1 MRSIFVRS
9 LVVCAPL
16 LAGFAFVSP
25 SQALTRVDR
34 SVKVFG
40 VAAPVA
46 RVATREIVIDCSD
59 PLVFEPII
67 ARYAL
72 TPVSSKDSIWVLRA
86 ASIKAAERAEKQI
99 AKIPGVAGVWN
110 NSILN
115 YAKDFVPNDPFY
127 NLNNPASGWPGQWY
141 LNDTTA
147 TNADINAPAAWS
159 TLLTGSGVFVGI
171 ADDGFE
177 LTHPDLSANYFPS
190 GSTNLGTGGINTSN
204 PSPVTAIDTHGTAIT
219 GLICGRG
226 GNGVGITGVAP
237 QASWSGIRI
246 DFPTTA
252 AQVLSA
258 MQHRSLIANRLF
270 DVKVHAY
277 GPVAPWDNG
286 SAEVTQN
293 VAVNAAGVI
302 AVRSAGN
309 LRNTTAEDANKSS
322 VRNTPDAI
330 LVTAVNSLLKFT
342 QYGNFGSCVFVSAP
356 SAEFGTGTRSII
368 TTDRTGADGFNAASL
383 TDGDT
388 FPDAGYTSI
397 FGTDFDGGTSAATG
411 LVAGVMALGKDARPD
426 LNLDLARHMIARTA
440 RQIDTGDV
448 SVTSDGGWKTNAAGF
463 KTNQNYGF
471 GLIDAGA
478 FLTELAKWKG
488 VEPIANTTVAT
499 TAVGT
504 AIPDNNTTGLNRT
517 FVVSQTRR
525 LESVQVT
532 LNLTHTFA
540 GDIEAYLTAPSG
552 TRSRLILSNGADAA
566 ANIAY
571 TFTSHAFWGENPA
584 GTWTINVRDVFASST
599 GTWTNFSALLQHG
612 ELFREV
618 LVTPDFD
625 AWQGGNLPVTVEL
638 RDPSTSTLVKSFG
651 ATQADL
657 TELVGNLT
665 TSGIYDVFVSSPYF
679 LRKKISA
686 ISVTS
691 ASTQLGTVI
700 LINGDVDQDGEVG
713 PGDFELVV
721 SNFGNSPATQ
731 ADGDMDG
738 DGEVGPGDFEIV
750 VANFGLSGD

>member
-1 MRSIFVRS
+1 
-9 LVVCAPL
+9 
-16 LAGFAFVSP
+16 
-25 SQALTRVDR
+25 
-34 SVKVFG
+34 
-40 VAAPVA
+40 
-46 RVATREIVIDCSD
+46 
-59 PLVFEPII
+59 
-67 ARYAL
+67 
-72 TPVSSKDSIWVLRA
+72 
-86 ASIKAAERAEKQI
+86 
-99 AKIPGVAGVWN
+99 
-110 NSILN
+110 
-115 YAKDFVPNDPFY
+115 
-127 NLNNPASGWPGQWY
+127 
-141 LNDTTA
+141 
-147 TNADINAPAAWS
+147 
-159 TLLTGSGVFVGI
+159 
-171 ADDGFE
+171 
-177 LTHPDLSANYFPS
+177 
-190 GSTNLGTGGINTSN
+190 
-204 PSPVTAIDTHGTAIT
+204 
-219 GLICGRG
+219 
-226 GNGVGITGVAP
+226 
-237 QASWSGIRI
+237 
-246 DFPTTA
+246 
-252 AQVLSA
+252 
-258 MQHRSLIANRLF
+258 
-270 DVKVHAY
+270 
-277 GPVAPWDNG
+277 
-286 SAEVTQN
+286 
-293 VAVNAAGVI
+293 
-302 AVRSAGN
+302 
-309 LRNTTAEDANKSS
+309 
-322 VRNTPDAI
+322 
-330 LVTAVNSLLKFT
+330 
-342 QYGNFGSCVFVSAP
+342 
-356 SAEFGTGTRSII
+356 
-368 TTDRTGADGFNAASL
+368 
-383 TDGDT
+383 
-388 FPDAGYTSI
+388 
-397 FGTDFDGGTSAATG
+397 
-411 LVAGVMALGKDARPD
+411 
-426 LNLDLARHMIARTA
+426 
-440 RQIDTGDV
+440 
-448 SVTSDGGWKTNAAGF
+448 VTSDGGWKTNAAGF

-584 GTWTINVRDVFASST
+584 GTWTINVRDVFAVST

-638 RDPSTSTLVKSFG
+638 RDPSTSALVKSFG

-657 TELVGNLT
+657 TELVGNLS

-713 PGDFELVV
+713 PGDFELIV

-731 ADGDMDG
+731 AEGDLDG

>member
-1 MRSIFVRS
+1 MGSSLIRS
-9 LVVCAPL
+9 LVLCAPL
-16 LAGFAFVSP
+16 LVGL
-25 SQALTRVDR
+25 ALVRPAVGVEHVDR
-34 SVKVFG
+34 SVKVFDK
-40 VAAPVA
+40 APLVT
-46 RVATREIVIDCSD
+46 RTLTREIILESDD

-72 TPVSSKDSIWVLRA
+72 TPVSKVGNILVLRA
-86 ASIKAAERAEKQI
+86 SSVNAAVKAEKMI
-99 AKIPGVAGVWN
+99 ARMPGVQGVWN
-110 NSILN
+110 NSVLN

-147 TNADINAPAAWS
+147 TNADVNAPAAWILS
-159 TLLTGSGVFVGI
+159 LTGSGVYVGI

-177 LTHPDLSANYFPS
+177 LSHPDLSANYFPA

-204 PSPVTAIDTHGTAIT
+204 PSPVTTLDTHGTAIT

-237 QASWSGIRI
+237 QAFWSGIRI

-258 MQHRSLIANRLF
+258 MQHRSLVANRLF

-286 SAEVTQN
+286 SAEVAQN
-293 VAVNAAGVI
+293 ALVNSAGVI
-302 AVRSAGN
+302 VVRSAGN
-309 LRNTTAEDANKSS
+309 LRNTTAEDSNKSS
-322 VRNTPDAI
+322 VRNSPDAI

-356 SAEFGTGTRSII
+356 SAEFGTGTRPII
-368 TTDRTGADGFNAASL
+368 TTDRTGAEGFNAASL

-397 FGTDFDGGTSAATG
+397 FGTDFDGGTSVATG
-411 LVAGVMALGKDARPD
+411 LVAGVMALGKQARPD
-426 LNLDLARHMIARTA
+426 LNLDLARHMLARTS
-440 RQIDTGDV
+440 RQIDNSDV

-488 VEPIANTTVAT
+488 VEVISNTVVPTTSVA
-499 TAVGT
+499 T

-517 FVVSQTRR
+517 FTITQTRR

-552 TRSRLILSNGADAA
+552 TRSRLILSNGADGA
-566 ANIAY
+566 ANIGY

-584 GTWTINVRDVFASST
+584 GTWTLNVRDVFAVST
-599 GTWTNFSALLQHG
+599 GTWTNYSASLQHG
-612 ELFREV
+612 ELFREIT
-618 LVTPDFD
+618 VTPDFES
-625 AWQGGNLPVTVEL
+625 WLGGNLPVTVEL
-638 RDPSTSTLVKSFG
+638 RDPATSALVRSYS

-657 TELVGNLT
+657 TPLVGTLSQ
-665 TSGIYDVFVSSPYF
+665 SGTYDVFISSPYF

-686 ISVTS
+686 VPVTM
-691 ASTQLGTVI
+691 ATTQLGTV
-700 LINGDVDQDGEVG
+700 LLNNGDADQDAEVG

-721 SNFGNSPATQ
+721 ANFGISPATQ
-731 ADGDMDG
+731 GIGDLDGDD
-738 DGEVGPGDFEIV
+738 EVGPGDFEII
-750 VANFGLSGD
+750 VANFGMSGD